1 MLRKRDNDVCAVAGG
16 EVLLLTLL
24 SGTGLPCE
32 VQAYSVKFEERRE
45 MQVSGLRLIFTL

>member
-1 MLRKRDNDVCAVAGG
+1 MLRKRDNDVYAVAGG

-24 SGTGLPCE
+24 PGTGLPCE

-45 MQVSGLRLIFTL
+45 MQVSGLWLMFTL

>member
-1 MLRKRDNDVCAVAGG
+1 MLRKRDNDVCAVAGR

-24 SGTGLPCE
+24 SGTGLSCE

-45 MQVSGLRLIFTL
+45 MQVSGLRLMFTL